1 MSYDSAPMVSTM
13 QIILPAELE
22 RSLIERARQVGTSPE
37 NLALT
42 VLRQQLGQDVRSSD
56 DTATLADFLAEHIGV
71 LGNEAEGKHASAR
84 ETVPFSEQCGRR
96 FGTGLLDRHR
106 RQTSSS

>member
-1 MSYDSAPMVSTM
+1 M

-22 RSLIERARQVGTSPE
+22 RLLIERARQAGTSPE
-37 NLALT
+37 SLALT

-71 LGNEAEGKHASAR
+71 LGDEDDDKHANAR
-84 ETVPFSEQCGRR
+84 ETVPFSEQRGQR
-96 FGTGLLDRHR
+96 FGTGLLDKHR